1 MGSIRRG
8 QQERGQIVEFL
19 KALTEDRVLT
29 GRGHAGRSSRA
40 RWLVPIA
47 MFAVL
52 VGTCVLYF
60 RALDSAP
67 VVVAVDEARF
77 ALHAHSIVKD
87 GTDLA
92 GNRLPLFFHITD
104 PLNPASD
111 SETWWQ
117 PALFYLVAGVFQFV
131 PPATWSLRLPTAIM
145 AIVNVILISLVARKL
160 FSSGW
165 YAVVAAGIL
174 SLTPAH
180 YMFAR
185 RALDYFCQLP
195 IALAWLLCL
204 SLYAES
210 ASSWLPATMGL
221 LLGLGLFTHISSWI
235 VMPGYVAATYI
246 VFRRLGAP
254 RRAFGLLMAGFAIPL
269 VAIIPAL
276 LANPSLPA
284 EMFSHYK
291 VQTSWRIAERINI
304 YWGYLGPSYLL
315 FSGGSN
321 PMFATRQGGVL
332 PVAAAVLLPLGI
344 WSILR
349 RRGDPMRDVLVF
361 GFFFAPL
368 PIVLAMPQDPKFY
381 TPRDLLVVPFAAL
394 LCAIGVERVFE
405 RSGRAARLLGVA
417 LLVAIPF
424 QFVGFAKYYMTGY
437 QAASAWRFDEMNL
450 EAVAEYVILSDD
462 AARVPLVY
470 LSEDVG
476 SPHAYQWGFYL
487 LERRR
492 DDLWARTRHFSWPIS
507 PSVIPAGSLLV
518 FNAVDPRLDQIRSIA
533 GCSLVQVVSGVAGAP
548 AAAILRRN

>member
-1 MGSIRRG
+1 M
-8 QQERGQIVEFL
+8 
-19 KALTEDRVLT
+19 
-29 GRGHAGRSSRA
+29 SRA

-47 MFAVL
+47 MCAVL
-52 VGTCVLYF
+52 VGTCALYF
-60 RALDSAP
+60 RALDSVP
-67 VVVAVDEARF
+67 VMVAVDEARF
-77 ALHAHSIVKD
+77 ALHAHSIVTH

-104 PLNPASD
+104 PLNPAID

-131 PPATWSLRLPTAIM
+131 PPAAWSLRLPTAIL
-145 AIVNVILISLVARKL
+145 AIVNVILIYLVSRKL
-160 FSSGW
+160 FSNGW
-165 YAVVAAGIL
+165 YAVVAAGVL
-174 SLTPAH
+174 ALTPAH
-180 YMFAR
+180 YIFAR

-195 IALAWLLCL
+195 IALAWLWCL
-204 SLYAES
+204 SLYEAS
-210 ASSWLPATMGL
+210 APSWLPAAMGL

-235 VMPGYVAATYI
+235 VMPGYLAATCL

-254 RRAFGLLMAGFAIPL
+254 RRAYGWLVAGFAVAL
-269 VAIIPAL
+269 VVIVPAL

-291 VQTSWRIAERINI
+291 VQTAWRIVERINI

-332 PVAAAVLLPLGI
+332 AVAAAVLLPLGI
-344 WSILR
+344 WSILA
-349 RRGDPMRDVLVF
+349 RRGDPRRAVLVF

-368 PIVLAMPQDPKFY
+368 PVVLAMPQDPKFY

-394 LCAIGVERVFE
+394 LCTIGFE
-405 RSGRAARLLGVA
+405 RLFERGGRTARLVGVA

-437 QAASAWRFDEMNL
+437 QTASAWRFDEMNL
-450 EAVAEYVILSDD
+450 EAVAEYVISSDD
-462 AARVPLVY
+462 ASRVPLVY

-492 DDLWARTRHFSWPIS
+492 DDLWARTRHFRWPIS
-507 PSVIPAGSLLV
+507 PSAIPAGSLLV
-518 FNAVDPRLDQIRSIA
+518 FNAVDPRLDQIRSIV
-533 GCSLVQVVSGVAGAP
+533 GCSLVQVISGVAGAP
-548 AAAILRRN
+548 AAAVLRRN